1 MITHRCACESFL
13 ISIII
18 TSITWA
24 GPRCV
29 QEMGNILGPQNRT
42 HVRCVLY
49 NVKLSVKFSLSLL
62 EKRKAKAKDQVTLA
76 DRQ

>member
-1 MITHRCACESFL
+1 M
-13 ISIII
+13 

-42 HVRCVLY
+42 QVRCVSVLC

-76 DRQ
+76 DLQ